1 MLCFVTFAPFISFI
15 VRENWAASKYELSD
29 DDQSLVTSC
38 QENSAASFH
47 ERDGIISYLRFMH
60 YSISLRG
67 CSCMADRIAASDA
80 LDTVTARAIIVG
92 IMPNLRKAE
101 DERLAAAKA
110 LADELGLSEANLAEW
125 MGEIGAAYKECF
137 RKNG

>member
-1 MLCFVTFAPFISFI
+1 
-15 VRENWAASKYELSD
+15 
-29 DDQSLVTSC
+29 
-38 QENSAASFH
+38 
-47 ERDGIISYLRFMH
+47 
-60 YSISLRG
+60 
-67 CSCMADRIAASDA
+67 MADRIAASDA